1 MNDRLEELSESGS
14 TDCVM
19 FCNGEAFYN
28 LLDEN
33 QKPDWVYLMLK
44 IIRDALQADQT
55 LESYKGNLKVALLQ
69 DHTTFLEEVGSKV
82 YENMLYQGLRISYV
96 LHSWLQSVTFFLKYE
111 SYKRI

>member
-1 MNDRLEELSESGS
+1 MGQNVPLCDSPYSLPHLIVARLLGEVMLSFLVNDRLEELSESGS

-33 QKPDWVYLMLK
+33 QKPHWVYLMLK

-69 DHTTFLEEVGSKV
+69 DHTTFLEEVG
-82 YENMLYQGLRISYV
+82 L
-96 LHSWLQSVTFFLKYE
+96 
-111 SYKRI
+111 